1 VSRKTLS
8 LFGASLAT
16 LALAIACSSEPA
28 KPADTAAAA
37 ARPATP
43 AVSEEVLAKGKA
55 IYKAN
60 CVACHG
66 ESGKGDGPAAGVL
79 KPKPRDHTDAAY
91 MSTITDE
98 DMGKIIRFGG
108 AIKGKP
114 LMPSN
119 PQINGA
125 DLDALIRYTRSLSSA
140 TASAAK

>member
-1 VSRKTLS
+1 M
-8 LFGASLAT
+8 
-16 LALAIACSSEPA
+16 LAIACSSEPA
-28 KPADTAAAA
+28 KPADNVKGKAPAAA
-37 ARPATP
+37 
-43 AVSEEVLAKGKA
+43 AVSEEVLAKGKG

-91 MSTITDE
+91 MSTLSDE
-98 DMGKIIRFGG
+98 EMGKVIRFGG

-125 DLDALIRYTRSLSSA
+125 DLDALILYTRSLSAKS
-140 TASAAK
+140 TAAR

>member
-1 VSRKTLS
+1 MSRNKFAW
-8 LFGASLAT
+8 FGGSLAT

-28 KPADTAAAA
+28 KPADNAKPKAAAA
-37 ARPATP
+37 G
-43 AVSEEVLAKGKA
+43 VSEEVLAKGKA

-79 KPKPRDHTDAAY
+79 KPKPRDHTDPAY
-91 MSTITDE
+91 MNTLSNEEI
-98 DMGKIIRFGG
+98 GKVIKFGG

-119 PQINGA
+119 PQINGD
-125 DLDALIRYTRSLSSA
+125 DLDALILYTRSLSA
-140 TASAAK
+140 PASASR

>member
-1 VSRKTLS
+1 VSRKTLAA
-8 LFGASLAT
+8 FGASLAT
-16 LALAIACSSEPA
+16 LGLAIACSSEPA
-28 KPADTAAAA
+28 KPADTAAPKAA
-37 ARPATP
+37 AG
-43 AVSEEVLAKGKA
+43 VSEEVLAKGKG

-66 ESGKGDGPAAGVL
+66 ESGKGDGPASGVL

-91 MSTITDE
+91 MATLTDE
-98 DMGKIIRFGG
+98 EMGKIIRFGG

-125 DLDALIRYTRSLSSA
+125 DLDALIAYTRSLSAGKA
-140 TASAAK
+140 TAAK

>member
-1 VSRKTLS
+1 MSRKTLAC
-8 LFGASLAT
+8 LGGSLAT
-16 LALAIACSSEPA
+16 LVLAIACSSEPA
-28 KPADTAAAA
+28 KPADSAKAKAPAAA
-37 ARPATP
+37 
-43 AVSEEVLAKGKA
+43 AVSEEVLAKGKG

-91 MSTITDE
+91 MSTLSDE
-98 DMGKIIRFGG
+98 EMGKIIRFGG

-119 PQINGA
+119 PQISGA
-125 DLDALIRYTRSLSSA
+125 DLDALILYTRSLSA
-140 TASAAK
+140 KASASR

>member
-1 VSRKTLS
+1 LSTKTTA
-8 LFGASLAT
+8 LFGCALAT
-16 LALAIACSSEPA
+16 LGLAIACSSEPA
-28 KPADTAAAA
+28 KPTDGAKPAAAA
-37 ARPATP
+37 TGISP
-43 AVSEEVLAKGKA
+43 EVLAKGKG

-66 ESGKGDGPAAGVL
+66 ETGKGDGPAAGVL

-91 MSTITDE
+91 MSTISDE
-98 DMGKIIRFGG
+98 EMGKIIRFGG

-125 DLDALIRYTRSLSSA
+125 DLDALIKYTRSLSGS
-140 TASAAK
+140 TVNAAK

>member
-1 VSRKTLS
+1 M
-8 LFGASLAT
+8 
-16 LALAIACSSEPA
+16 LAIACSSEPA
-28 KPADTAAAA
+28 KPADSAKAKAPAAA
-37 ARPATP
+37 
-43 AVSEEVLAKGKA
+43 AVSEEVLAKGKG

-91 MSTITDE
+91 MSTLSDE
-98 DMGKIIRFGG
+98 EMGKIIRFGG

-125 DLDALIRYTRSLSSA
+125 DLDALILYTRSLSAKTSA
-140 TASAAK
+140 SR

>member
-1 VSRKTLS
+1 LRGL
-8 LFGASLAT
+8 
-16 LALAIACSSEPA
+16 PW
-28 KPADTAAAA
+28 
-37 ARPATP
+37 R
-43 AVSEEVLAKGKA
+43 
-55 IYKAN
+55 N
-60 CVACHG
+60 
-66 ESGKGDGPAAGVL
+66 GKGDGPAAGVL